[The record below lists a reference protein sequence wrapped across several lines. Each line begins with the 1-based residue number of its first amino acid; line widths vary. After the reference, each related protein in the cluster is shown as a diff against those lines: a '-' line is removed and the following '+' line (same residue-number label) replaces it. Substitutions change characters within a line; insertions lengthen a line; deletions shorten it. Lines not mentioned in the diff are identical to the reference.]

1 MTSDPDMAT
10 DGAWSP
16 ADAVVAVAGL
26 GITGQAVSQVLL
38 DRGARVFGVD
48 GGADPQAPAL
58 GALRARGLEITT
70 KNFDQTQGQEWL
82 TDIGASLLI
91 ASPGW
96 RPTEPLL
103 AAARALNIAIWSEA
117 ELAWRL
123 RSALS
128 PSWLVVTGTNGKTTT
143 VLMLEALLT
152 SAGFATQA
160 VGNIGRPL
168 IHAALDD
175 SLQILAVE
183 LSSFQL
189 HHTYTMEPLASALLN
204 IAPDHLDWHGSYEEY
219 RAAKAKIYEH
229 TTSVCLYNAADY
241 TTEELLRAADV
252 ASGTRAIG
260 ITLGIPTLGTLG
272 VVDGHLYDRGFTPE
286 RRTSAQEIGT
296 LSDLVA
302 ADAPQTQ
309 LPAHLVVDALFAAGL
324 ALAAGVAP
332 DQIPVG
338 LRRYTQDPGGAQ
350 HRGEIVAIHNDVAY
364 VNNSKATNPHAAQ
377 AAFSGLKAGTVVW
390 IAGGV
395 TKGASFEH
403 LIQKVL
409 PQLRFVV
416 LIGAKRDELIALF
429 ARHAPG
435 IPVIEIDERQNGSV
449 CTTGGG
455 GFAVMDRAVAAAQAD
470 ALAGDTVL
478 LAPACASQDQFASF
492 AERGE
497 AFRAAVQNLTSK
509 EGGEH

>member
-1 MTSDPDMAT
+1 MIADPDMAT
-10 DGAWSP
+10 AEAWSP

-38 DRGARVFGVD
+38 DRGARVLGVD
-48 GGADPQAPAL
+48 GGADSHTPDLAT
-58 GALRARGLEITT
+58 LRARGLEITT
-70 KNFDQTQGQEWL
+70 KNFDQAQGQEWL
-82 TDIGASLLI
+82 TDTGASVLI

-96 RPTEPLL
+96 PPTEPLL
-103 AAARALNIAIWSEA
+103 AAARALNIPIWSEA

-123 RSALS
+123 RSPQS
-128 PSWLVVTGTNGKTTT
+128 PAWLVVTGTNGKTTT
-143 VLMLEALLT
+143 VRMLEAILT

-168 IHAALDD
+168 IHAALDE

-204 IAPDHLDWHGSYEEY
+204 IAPDHLDWHGSYAEY
-219 RAAKAKIYEH
+219 RAAKAKIYAR

-252 ASGTRAIG
+252 APGARAIG
-260 ITLGIPTLGTLG
+260 ITLGIPALGTLG
-272 VVDGHLYDRGFTPE
+272 VVEGHLYDRGFTPE
-286 RRTSAQEIGT
+286 RRTNAQEIGA

-324 ALAAGVAP
+324 ALAAGIAP
-332 DQIPVG
+332 DQIPAG

-350 HRGEIVAIHNDVAY
+350 HRGEIVAVHDDVAY

-395 TKGASFEH
+395 TKGASFDD

-409 PQLRFVV
+409 PQLRCVV
-416 LIGAKRDELIALF
+416 LIGAKRAELAALF

-435 IPVIEIDERQNGSV
+435 LPVIEIDERQTGPV
-449 CTTGGG
+449 RKTGGS
-455 GFAVMDRAVAAAQAD
+455 GFAVMDRAVAAAHAH
-470 ALAGDTVL
+470 AAAGDTVL
-478 LAPACASQDQFASF
+478 LAPACASQDQFGSF

-497 AFRAAVQNLTSK
+497 AFRAAVQHLTSE